1 MHLAHETCPLGR
13 VPLFQKLVS
22 NTRGLALVEFAFVAP
37 ILVMLLL
44 GTFWMGRT
52 MSVYQAL
59 GRAARE
65 GARAAIAKP
74 CATCG
79 GAGASESA
87 VYDVV
92 EDALESAS
100 IDTTNPKF
108 KVDVAWNQ
116 PMNSN
121 DPANFQ
127 SSGVTVT
134 VSYPVQLN
142 IPFTKQKATT
152 IHLSSTV
159 SMRQEF

>member
-1 MHLAHETCPLGR
+1 
-13 VPLFQKLVS
+13 LFQKLGAD
-22 NTRGLALVEFAFVAP
+22 TRGLALVEFAFVAP

-44 GTFWMGRT
+44 GTFWVGRT

-59 GRAARE
+59 GRAARD
-65 GARAAIAKP
+65 GARAAIARP

-79 GAGASESA
+79 GSGASDSA

-100 IDTTNPKF
+100 IDTTNPNF
-108 KVDVAWNQ
+108 QVNIARNQ
-116 PMNSN
+116 PLNSN

-134 VSYPVQLN
+134 VSYPVQFS
-142 IPFTKQKATT
+142 IPFSKQKATT

-159 SMRQEF
+159 SMREEF

>member
-1 MHLAHETCPLGR
+1 M
-13 VPLFQKLVS
+13 FQKLIS
-22 NTRGLALVEFAFVAP
+22 DTRGLALVEFAFVAP

-44 GTFWMGRT
+44 GTFWVGRT
-52 MSVYQAL
+52 MSVYEAL
-59 GRAARE
+59 GRAARD
-65 GARAAIAKP
+65 GARAAIARP

-79 GAGASESA
+79 GSGASDSD
-87 VYDVV
+87 VHDVV

-100 IDTTNPKF
+100 IDTTNPNF
-108 KVDVAWNQ
+108 QVNIARDQ
-116 PMNSN
+116 PLNPSE
-121 DPANFQ
+121 PASFQ

-142 IPFTKQKATT
+142 IPFTTQKATT